1 MLHFPNLRNHLVFY
15 AAFAREA
22 FQGRVIHNAL
32 TKVASQNLV
41 ADFCC
46 ELTSSICDA
55 VLLVKSEWLMSFV

>member
-1 MLHFPNLRNHLVFY
+1 MFY
-15 AAFAREA
+15 AAFAKEA

-32 TKVASQNLV
+32 TKVASQNLA

-46 ELTSSICDA
+46 ELTSSICYA